1 MPGRPRPDGI
11 HAVLYDLPVNRAFSG
26 HKGYASA
33 LAWILFAIIMVL
45 TLLVL
50 RSSDLWVFYEGERKR

>member
-1 MPGRPRPDGI
+1 MI
-11 HAVLYDLPVNRAFSG
+11 YLYNRAFSG
-26 HKGYASA
+26 HMGYASA